1 VIQWTAAARSIPKL
15 VRDLPANV
23 VGFAQISCNWLVKST
38 RHGDLL
44 CLLSCLPLAGGK
56 PAKHPRDRECE
67 GSMARSRTAR
77 KGRWLRRHGVCCSRF
92 EQAEGSAL
100 DALSIGEN
108 LYNGAQAE
116 RS

>member
-1 VIQWTAAARSIPKL
+1 
-15 VRDLPANV
+15 
-23 VGFAQISCNWLVKST
+23 
-38 RHGDLL
+38 
-44 CLLSCLPLAGGK
+44 
-56 PAKHPRDRECE
+56 
-67 GSMARSRTAR
+67 MARSRTAR